1 MAQLTL
7 YKLPLCWNLRPLVY
21 VPLLDRL
28 LYRHPFEGGSA
39 RRYARD
45 ERPAFGDL
53 DDRLLDRMALTGTE
67 RLLDLGCGPGTFA
80 RCAALRHPGLRVFA
94 VDPSRDFARL
104 DDAHVC
110 CDRLSTVRAA
120 GEDLPLADGSIDVA
134 ICLSSIRH
142 VRDRA
147 RTFRELRRVVRGKLM
162 IVELDP
168 TATPDRLHAHA
179 DHLRSA
185 LLRRTFGPLVLRT
198 APPAEAIAALA
209 LEAGF
214 TQQALEP
221 DPIQPVYLLE
231 LA

>member
-1 MAQLTL
+1 M
-7 YKLPLCWNLRPLVY
+7 Y

-53 DDRLLDRMALTGTE
+53 DDRLLDALRPALQAGR
-67 RLLDLGCGPGTFA
+67 RLLDVGAGPGTFVA
-80 RCAALRHPGLRVFA
+80 RARERFPDVTVIA
-94 VDPSRDFARL
+94 VEPSRDFAR
-104 DDAHVC
+104 
-110 CDRLSTVRAA
+110 TGMVRAA
-120 GEDLPLADGSIDVA
+120 AEALPLADRSIDVA

-142 VRDRA
+142 VHDRLA
-147 RTFRELRRVVRGKLM
+147 ALRELRRVVRGTLV

-168 TATPDRLHAHA
+168 SAERTRIAAHA

-185 LLRRTFGPLVLRT
+185 LLRVAFGPFVVRT
-198 APPAEAIAALA
+198 APPARDIAKLA
-209 LEAGF
+209 VRAGF
-214 TQQALEP
+214 TVRALRP
-221 DPIQPVYLLE
+221 DPVQPVYMME